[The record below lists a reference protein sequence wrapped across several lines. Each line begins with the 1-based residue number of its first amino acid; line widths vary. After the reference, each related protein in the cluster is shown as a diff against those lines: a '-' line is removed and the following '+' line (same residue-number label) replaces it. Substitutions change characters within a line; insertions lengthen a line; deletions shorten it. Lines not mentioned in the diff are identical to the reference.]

1 MDRPVELRLVGL
13 GSVLVHGRGEAVAE
27 LCEPVRAGFDEIQ
40 IVAVA
45 LLGLVAVG
53 GVVRA
58 LRGVAVGDQLRALLL
73 EEVEL
78 PPDQVLEAHRSSR

>member
-1 MDRPVELRLVGL
+1 VPGL
-13 GSVLVHGRGEAVAE
+13 
-27 LCEPVRAGFDEIQ
+27 DEIQ

-58 LRGVAVGDQLRALLL
+58 LRVVAVGDQVRALLL

-78 PPDQVLEAHRSSR
+78 PPDHVFEAHRSSR